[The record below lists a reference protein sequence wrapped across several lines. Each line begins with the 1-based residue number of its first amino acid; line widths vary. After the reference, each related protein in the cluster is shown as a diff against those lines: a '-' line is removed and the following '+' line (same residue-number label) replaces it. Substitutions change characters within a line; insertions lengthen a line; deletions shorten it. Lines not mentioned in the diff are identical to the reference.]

1 MMRKYNS
8 VTAKTMEELKQIVG
22 EKNLIIDKE
31 KLENYSHDEVTD
43 AHYHHMPEV
52 VALPQNTEQVAKI
65 VKLANREMIPIVPR
79 GAGTGVSCGATPIYG
94 GIVLTTEKM
103 NKIIKVDTDSM
114 YMIAEAGVLTEDVQ
128 NAAKKVGLYYPGDP
142 CSGDSC
148 FIGGNVATNAGGNKA
163 VKYGTTRHQVY
174 AMEVVTPLGE
184 ITNLG
189 ARLSKLSTGYAL
201 EQLLIGSEGTL
212 GIITQVT
219 LKLKPLPQHVIDL
232 LAVFPSVETA
242 VDSVLKLIK
251 GGVEPTCLEFMDNRA
266 IRSVEKFLHE
276 KLPHGED
283 ANYLIIQV
291 ERDSQEQLDDIAV
304 KVDEICTDNGA
315 LEVLVSDSQKIWKAR
330 KVYAEAIRAED
341 LTNIH
346 EDMVVPLEAL
356 PVAMAKMVEIV
367 ERHHAVARTA
377 SHAGDGNIHLSILKG
392 AIPDDQWLDRLDEMH
407 HEIFDIVYPLGGRLS
422 GEHGI
427 GYRKKSLME
436 EYTDPV
442 QLNMMRTIKKALD
455 PNLILNPGK
464 IFDVE

>member
-1 MMRKYNS
+1 MVKYNS
-8 VTAKTMEELKQIVG
+8 VTQKILDELKQIVG
-22 EKNLIIDKE
+22 EKNLTVDKS

-43 AHYHHMPEV
+43 AHYYYMPECV
-52 VALPQNTEQVAKI
+52 VFPQTTQQVAQI
-65 VKLANREMIPIVPR
+65 VKLANRELIPIVPR
-79 GAGTGVSCGATPIYG
+79 GAGTGVACGATPVYG

-103 NKIIKVDTDSM
+103 NRILKVDVDSM
-114 YMIAEAGVLTEDVQ
+114 YIIAEAGALTEDIQ

-189 ARLSKLSTGYAL
+189 ARVSKFSTGYAL

-219 LKLKPLPQHVIDL
+219 LKLKPLPKHVIDL
-232 LAVFPSVETA
+232 LAVFPEVEAA
-242 VDSVLKLIK
+242 VTSVLKLIK
-251 GGVEPTCLEFMDNRA
+251 GGVAPTCLEFMDNRA
-266 IRSVEKFLHE
+266 IRSVEKFLNE
-276 KLPHGED
+276 NLPHGED
-283 ANYLIIQV
+283 GNYLIIQV
-291 ERDSQEQLDDIAV
+291 ERDSEDQLDDVAV
-304 KVDEICTDNGA
+304 QVDDICTENGA
-315 LEVLVSDSQKIWKAR
+315 VEVLVSDPQKIWRAR
-330 KVYAEAIRAED
+330 KAYAEAIRAED
-341 LTNIH
+341 LTNTH
-346 EDMVVPLEAL
+346 EDMVVPLELL
-356 PVAMAKMVEIV
+356 PIAMTKMVEIV
-367 ERHHAVARTA
+367 EKHHAVARTA

-392 AIPDDQWLDRLDEMH
+392 AIPDDQWLDKLAQIH
-407 HEIFDIVYPLGGRLS
+407 HEIFDIIYPLGGRLS

-427 GYRKKSLME
+427 GFKKKLLMKK
-436 EYTDPV
+436 YTDPV
-442 QLNMMRTIKKALD
+442 ELEMMRTIKKALD

>member
-1 MMRKYNS
+1 MKKYNV
-8 VTAKTMEELKQIVG
+8 VTLKILAELKKILG
-22 EKNLIIDKE
+22 EKNLTVDKA

-43 AHYHHMPEV
+43 ANFHYMPEV
-52 VALPQNTEQVAKI
+52 VVFPETTQQVADI
-65 VKLANREMIPIVPR
+65 VKLANRELIPIVPR
-79 GAGTGVSCGATPIYG
+79 GAGTGVACGATPVYG

-114 YMIAEAGVLTEDVQ
+114 YIIAEAGVLTEDVQ

-212 GIITQVT
+212 GIMTQVT
-219 LKLKPLPQHVIDL
+219 LKLKPLPEHVIDL
-232 LAVFPSVETA
+232 LAVFPTVETA
-242 VDSVLKLIK
+242 ISSVLKLIK
-251 GGVEPTCLEFMDNRA
+251 RGVAPTCLEFMDNRA
-266 IRSVEKFLHE
+266 ICSVEKFLNE

-291 ERDSQEQLDDIAV
+291 ERDSQDQLDDVAV
-304 KVDEICTDNGA
+304 QVDEMCTENGA
-315 LEVLVSDSQKIWKAR
+315 IEVLVSDPQKIWRAR
-330 KVYAEAIRAED
+330 KAYAEAIRAED
-341 LTNIH
+341 LTNVH

-367 ERHHAVARTA
+367 EKYHAVARTA

-392 AIPDDQWLDRLDEMH
+392 AIPDDQWLDKLTEMH
-407 HEIFDIVYPLGGRLS
+407 HDIFDIVYPLGGRLS

-427 GYRKKSLME
+427 GFKKKLLME
-436 EYTDPV
+436 KYTDPV
-442 QLNMMRTIKKALD
+442 ELQMMRTIKKALD

-464 IFDVE
+464 IFDVD

>member
-1 MMRKYNS
+1 MKKYNI
-8 VTAKTMEELKQIVG
+8 VTSKILNELKQILG
-22 EKNLIIDKE
+22 EKNLTVDKD

-43 AHYHHMPEV
+43 SNFYYMPEV
-52 VALPQNTEQVAKI
+52 VVFPETTQQVADI
-65 VKLANREMIPIVPR
+65 VKLANRELIPIVPR
-79 GAGTGVSCGATPIYG
+79 GAGTGVACGATPVYG

-103 NKIIKVDTDSM
+103 NKIIKVDTNSL
-114 YMIAEAGVLTEDVQ
+114 YIIAEAGVLTEDVQ

-212 GIITQVT
+212 GIMTQVT
-219 LKLKPLPQHVIDL
+219 LKLKPLPEHVIDL
-232 LAVFPSVETA
+232 LAVFPTVDTA
-242 VDSVLKLIK
+242 VASVLKLIK
-251 GGVEPTCLEFMDNRA
+251 GGVAPTCLEFMDNRA
-266 IRSVEKFLHE
+266 IRSVEKFLNE

-291 ERDSQEQLDDIAV
+291 ERDSQDQLDDVAV
-304 KVDEICTDNGA
+304 QVDEICIENGA
-315 LEVLVSDSQKIWKAR
+315 IEVLVSDPQKIWRAR
-330 KVYAEAIRAED
+330 KAYAEAIRAED
-341 LTNIH
+341 LTNVH

-367 ERHHAVARTA
+367 EKYHAVARTA

-392 AIPDDQWLDRLDEMH
+392 AIPDDQWLDKLTEMH
-407 HEIFDIVYPLGGRLS
+407 HDIFDIVYPLGGRLS

-427 GYRKKSLME
+427 GFKKKLLME
-436 EYTDPV
+436 KYTDPV
-442 QLNMMRTIKKALD
+442 ELQMMRTIKEALD